1 MTAATP
7 LLETDLLVVGGGIN
21 GTGIARDAV
30 GRGLSVV
37 LCEAGDLARATSS
50 ASSKLI
56 HGGLRYLEYC
66 EFRLVREALTE
77 REILLRAA
85 PHIIWPL
92 RFVLPHNPG
101 LRPAWMIRL
110 GLFLYDHLGGR
121 KLLPAS
127 EGIRLRRHRYG
138 KGTKAALDKAFV
150 YSDCW
155 VQDARLVVLN
165 ALDAQERGA
174 KIHTRTKLIDAR
186 RAGGRWIARLE
197 REDGSRVEVAAKAL
211 VNAGG
216 PWVSEILN
224 SRLGQNTDK
233 RVRLIKGSHIV
244 VPKLHDG
251 DQAFILQNADRRI
264 VFVIPYEGDYS
275 LIGTTD
281 HDFTGDA
288 SKVAISPEETEYL
301 CAIAN
306 AHFEKQISARDVV
319 WSYSGVRPLY
329 DDASANASAV
339 TRDYTLDLDAP
350 AGEAP
355 LLSVFGGKITT
366 YRCLA
371 LEAVDKL
378 LPALGK
384 PLNSGLGENWTARE
398 PLPGGDIPKA
408 DFEGFLRQLAAEY
421 PFLPTALAHRYGRAY
436 GTRARKLLGA
446 AKSLADLGQDFGEGV
461 YEAELRYLR
470 DVEWARSAED
480 VLWRRSKL
488 GLHTNAS
495 TQMAVADWFK
505 TASDGVALD
514 KDS

>member
-1 MTAATP
+1 MTAAP
-7 LLETDLLVVGGGIN
+7 APIQCDLLVVGGGIN

-30 GRGLSVV
+30 GRGLSTV

-56 HGGLRYLEYC
+56 HGGLRYLEYY
-66 EFRLVREALTE
+66 EFRLVREALSE
-77 REILLRAA
+77 REVLLRAA

-127 EGIRLRRHRYG
+127 EGVRLRRHRYG

-174 KIHTRTKLIDAR
+174 QILTHTRLIHAERIGR
-186 RAGGRWIARLE
+186 RWEATLE
-197 REDGSRVEVAAKAL
+197 RADGTRLTVSAAAIA
-211 VNAGG
+211 NAAG
-216 PWVSEILN
+216 PWVSDVLN
-224 SRLGQNTDK
+224 ERLGRKTDK

-244 VPKLHDG
+244 VPKLHAG

-281 HDFTGDA
+281 HDYQGDPA
-288 SKVAISPEETEYL
+288 QVAITPEETDYL

-306 AHFEKQISARDVV
+306 AHFEKQISVADVV

-329 DDASANASAV
+329 DDAAANASAV

-350 AGEAP
+350 AGAAP

-371 LEAVDKL
+371 LEAVDDL
-378 LPALGK
+378 LTALGK
-384 PLNSGLGENWTARE
+384 PVSAGLGRNWTADA
-398 PLPGGDIPKA
+398 PLPGGDIPNA
-408 DFEGFLRQLAAEY
+408 DFDGFLRQLEAEY
-421 PFLPTALAHRYGRAY
+421 PFLPQGLARRYARAY
-436 GTRARKLLGA
+436 GTRSRRMLGPA
-446 AKSLADLGQDFGEGV
+446 QSLDALGADLGDGV

-470 DVEWARSAED
+470 DVEWAETAED

-488 GLHTNAS
+488 GLHVSTR
-495 TQMAVADWFK
+495 TQMAVVDWFK
-505 TASDGVALD
+505 GSAQARSA
-514 KDS
+514 